1 MNGTFGC
8 DLHQFRVLFW
18 SQWPSQFHFDIDSI
32 EHAFLG
38 FAFLAVRCIDARV
51 RERNR
56 NVFQRQTISPRVE
69 SDCH

>member
-1 MNGTFGC
+1 MNGTFGR

-18 SQWPSQFHFDIDSI
+18 SQWPSQFHFDIDSV

-51 RERNR
+51 
-56 NVFQRQTISPRVE
+56 
-69 SDCH
+69 